1 MGETGRSLSKVILWF
16 NQKNLSSY
24 TEAGEEVIKSF
35 SFGTQAV
42 LSNLNQMEME
52 SICLEK

>member
-1 MGETGRSLSKVILWF
+1 MKTGRFLSKAILWF
-16 NQKNLSSY
+16 NPEKLSSY
-24 TEAGEEVIKSF
+24 AGAGEEVIKSL